1 MKTNIAG
8 TPKGIGKE
16 ALHIA
21 DVSQRILSDYTDWLN
36 EQDLTVNKIKTQGG
50 FRKWFGLG
58 WLNKKVSSEDL
69 VKKFLSEYGG

>member
-1 MKTNIAG
+1 MKTDIVG

-36 EQDLTVNKIKTQGG
+36 EQELTVNKIKTYGG
-50 FRKWFGLG
+50 FSKWFGLG

>member
-1 MKTNIAG
+1 MKTDIVG
-8 TPKGIGKE
+8 TPEGIGTK
-16 ALHIA
+16 ALYIA

-36 EQDLTVNKIKTQGG
+36 EQDLTVNKIKTYGG